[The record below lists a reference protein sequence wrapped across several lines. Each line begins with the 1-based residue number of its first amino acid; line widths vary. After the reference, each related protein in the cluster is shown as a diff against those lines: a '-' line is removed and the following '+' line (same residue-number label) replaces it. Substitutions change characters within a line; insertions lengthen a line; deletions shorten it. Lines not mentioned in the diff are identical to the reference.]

1 MPVVNFAIERLHNLL
16 PGIDLKRVLEIL
28 PFIGLDIEGID
39 SEILRIEYNPN
50 RPDFASDYGVA
61 RALRGLLE
69 IETGIPDFKLNK
81 EVKDYCVNVDKSVRR
96 IRPCVV
102 ALIAKDGELD
112 SSTIRQLSAMKD
124 DLQNGIGRRRRKAS
138 IGMHNMD
145 AIQFPV
151 RYCTVDE
158 DFSFTP
164 LEHESSQKIKS
175 ILKTSN
181 IGKDY
186 SNILKGVKRYPIIVD
201 SSDNVLA
208 FPPIRN
214 GNITNISPGN
224 TNLFIE
230 VTGNS
235 IKTVEDILA
244 ILAITLY
251 DAGFKPENVTIND
264 FDGSAYTPR
273 MDASYLDV
281 NTSDINMLL
290 GLESEVNE
298 IVRFLKKSRLGAKET
313 RNKKIIQC
321 CIPRYRIDIL
331 NYVDIAEEVAIGYGI
346 YNLKP
351 TIPYTTLVGQKDMTS
366 TRINILRNTLVGL
379 QMVEIVNFSLISK
392 KIQYDFSGIEEPENV
407 ASVNAT
413 KSSEHEVLRDML
425 LPSLLKSLSR
435 NIHEE
440 YPQRLFEIGKIFE
453 WGENINEY
461 WSLGV
466 VVAHNAA
473 DYTEIKSILQTLLK
487 QSFGKSVTT
496 EVAIHPVFINGRCA
510 SIIVNDECI
519 GMLGAITPFAID
531 NFKLRVPV
539 AAFELNISKLLQTR
553 DGLLS

>member
-1 MPVVNFAIERLHNLL
+1 
-16 PGIDLKRVLEIL
+16 
-28 PFIGLDIEGID
+28 
-39 SEILRIEYNPN
+39 
-50 RPDFASDYGVA
+50 
-61 RALRGLLE
+61 
-69 IETGIPDFKLNK
+69 
-81 EVKDYCVNVDKSVRR
+81 
-96 IRPCVV
+96 
-102 ALIAKDGELD
+102 
-112 SSTIRQLSAMKD
+112 MKD
-124 DLQNGIGRRRRKAS
+124 DLQNGIGRGRRKAS
-138 IGMHNMD
+138 IGIHNMD

-151 RYCTVDE
+151 RYRTVDE

-181 IGKDY
+181 TGKDY
-186 SNILKGVKRYPIIVD
+186 DHILEGVKRYPIIVD
-201 SSDNVLA
+201 SKDNVLA
-208 FPPIRN
+208 FPPIMN
-214 GNITNISPGN
+214 DNITSISHDN
-224 TNLFIE
+224 ANLFIE

-251 DAGFKPENVTIND
+251 DAGFELHNVTINN
-264 FDGSAYTPR
+264 FDGSPYVPR
-273 MDASYLDV
+273 MDVSYLDV
-281 NTSDINMLL
+281 NTSDIQMLL
-290 GLESEVNE
+290 GLEAEVNE
-298 IVRFLKKSRLGAKET
+298 IIRYLKKSRLDAKET
-313 RNKKIIQC
+313 RNKKIIRC

-379 QMVEIVNFSLISK
+379 QMVEIVNFHLISK
-392 KIQYDFSGIEEPENV
+392 KIQYDLPGIEEPENV

-440 YPQRLFEIGKIFE
+440 YPQKVFEIGKIFQ
-453 WGENINEY
+453 WDQNINEY
-461 WSLGV
+461 WSLGA
-466 VVAHNAA
+466 VVAHNTA

-496 EVAIHPVFINGRCA
+496 EVAAHPVFINGRCA
-510 SIIVNDECI
+510 SIIVNDECV
-519 GMLGAITPFAID
+519 GMLGEISPFAID

-553 DGLLS
+553 DELLS